1 VSRGTPRI
9 GGALLTGGLAAVTAR
24 AAYAAL
30 NARPPCGR
38 EAWARTNHRGE
49 PVTLLEGP
57 AAAAAAAATA
67 LIAPGLSARGRAALA
82 VAGAGAAAFGGYD
95 DLKGSG
101 ARRGFRGHLGALARG
116 EVTSGTVKLAG
127 IGATGLAAGALIGRP
142 DAGRGSAADLVINAG
157 LAAGGANLLNL
168 FDLRPGRA
176 IKVALA
182 AGAALGLAS
191 PAGALAAAAPA
202 GAALAVLPEDLGER
216 AMLGDSGAN
225 ALGGML
231 GVAAAVALP
240 RQARIAVLAAITG
253 LTAVSEVVSFTR
265 VIDRT
270 PPLHWLDMLGRRPAA
285 TGAAPRAGR
294 AGPSAGVADGAAPS
308 ASVTDGAGEADVPGG
323 AGGMNEAPAAA
334 TRPAAPAP
342 AAAPPQ

>member
-1 VSRGTPRI
+1 VSRGTSRI

-30 NARPPCGR
+30 NARPPGGR
-38 EAWARTNHRGE
+38 QAWARTNHRGE

-57 AAAAAAAATA
+57 AAAAAAAAAA
-67 LIAPGLSARGRAALA
+67 LIAPGLPARGRAALA

-95 DLKGSG
+95 DLKGSA

-116 EVTSGTVKLAG
+116 EVTSGAVKMAG
-127 IGATGLAAGALIGRP
+127 IGATGLAAAALAGGTGA
-142 DAGRGSAADLVINAG
+142 DSAAGAGPAADLLINAG
-157 LAAGGANLLNL
+157 LAAGSANLLNL

-182 AGAALGLAS
+182 AGAALGIAS
-191 PAGALAAAAPA
+191 PAGALAAAGPA
-202 GAALAVLPEDLGER
+202 GAALAVLPEDLAER

-240 RQARIAVLAAITG
+240 RKARIAVLAAITG
-253 LTAVSEVVSFTR
+253 LTAASEVVSFTR
-265 VIDRT
+265 VIDRI
-270 PPLHWLDMLGRRPAA
+270 PPLRWLDMLGRRPAA
-285 TGAAPRAGR
+285 VSPSHGTGD
-294 AGPSAGVADGAAPS
+294 AGPAPGG
-308 ASVTDGAGEADVPGG
+308 TDGAGEVNVSGG
-323 AGGMNEAPAAA
+323 AGGMSEAPAATA
-334 TRPAAPAP
+334 RPAAPAP